1 MEAEMSSLTT
11 CASTEASVLRTRFVI
26 VNDRVPRAKAIC
38 AICGRK
44 IETGYVRESQTRLFY
59 CDTKCVPEY
68 AKLTMIPVKTHARE
82 VS

>member
-1 MEAEMSSLTT
+1 MEAEMSTLTT
-11 CASTEASVLRTRFVI
+11 FASTEASALRTRFII
-26 VNDRVPRAKAIC
+26 VNDRVPRANAIC
-38 AICGRK
+38 AICGMK

-82 VS
+82 VP

>member
-1 MEAEMSSLTT
+1 MSILPTFECT
-11 CASTEASVLRTRFVI
+11 DALVLCTRFVI

-82 VS
+82 VP

>member
-1 MEAEMSSLTT
+1 
-11 CASTEASVLRTRFVI
+11 
-26 VNDRVPRAKAIC
+26 VPRAKAIC

-59 CDTKCVPEY
+59 CDTKCIPEY